1 MRSELGKTPDR
12 WAMLNDLAL
21 PWVEARYRSEI
32 FQGILDGSLDDQIM
46 RRWIEQDFLYL
57 HVYSR
62 VLGRLA
68 WQAPDHH
75 IKTIVDGAHH
85 TIHREVDQIRDL
97 GVLFN
102 ASFDDLTMSPAC
114 SGYTSHLLANSEIYD
129 RGIISV
135 MPCMIGFAA
144 MGMTLTRPD
153 EPRYRQ
159 WIDTYSD
166 GDFQAYTARFR
177 ELVNDLTISDS
188 DATGIFETG
197 MRYELQLW
205 TDAACI

>member
-1 MRSELGKTPDR
+1 
-12 WAMLNDLAL
+12 MLNDLAR

-32 FQGILDGSLDDQIM
+32 FQGILDGSLDDQVM

-75 IKTIVDGAHH
+75 IATIVDGAHH

-97 GVLFN
+97 GVLFD
-102 ASFDDLTMSPAC
+102 ASFDDLTMSAAC
-114 SGYTSHLLANSEIYD
+114 SGYTSHLLVNSEIYD

-135 MPCMIGFAA
+135 LPCMIGFAA
-144 MGMTLTRPD
+144 MGMTLNRPD
-153 EPRYRQ
+153 EPRYRR
-159 WIDTYSD
+159 WIDTYSA
-166 GDFQAYTARFR
+166 GDFQSYTARFR
-177 ELVNDLTISDS
+177 AVVDDLTISDS
-188 DATGIFETG
+188 EASEIFETG

-205 TDAACI
+205 TDAASV